1 MTQKTLGNREY
12 RKDLAYGKR
21 HAIGTI
27 ITFVIPLVISFG
39 FCYRYL
45 FVGGPALWISIAAFV
60 LSLVFGASFESY
72 RLHNY
77 YCPDCGQRI
86 AEPTL
91 EQVGVGTP
99 RCYYCPTCNIEW
111 DTGIRVPPS
120 DTD

>member
-1 MTQKTLGNREY
+1 MAEKALGNREY

-27 ITFVIPLVISFG
+27 VFFAIPLVIAFG
-39 FCYRYL
+39 FACRFIL
-45 FVGGPALWISIAAFV
+45 VGGPALWTASAAFV
-60 LSLVFGASFESY
+60 GCVVFGCAFEWY
-72 RLHNY
+72 RVHNY
-77 YCPDCGQRI
+77 YCPACSQRI
-86 AEPTL
+86 TEPTL